1 MNVWSGLR
9 VDASGDHQRRER
21 VAAFVEG
28 HGFEPACSPG
38 ALGALRD
45 GRRAERCAVGEA
57 EHQRTL
63 VLVLCDPMLDEVIAE
78 YRRDRRAAKAGR
90 RLRLDRA
97 LLLIPRALDADQAG
111 CEVDAVP
118 GERLQLATPQA
129 GVEGGGPER
138 AIFGRRVVDE
148 RQGLNRGRDPGAAAT
163 PSPPALTPLQP
174 ECSSPVPAP
183 APGSEGPAAVTTSA
197 EPDYPNATCGG
208 RVVRLG
214 CPPSGRANPPCFGGW
229 GGHGYSPKYS
239 PSMNSSAST
248 SANSPLALVPPV
260 SCAADPFLDRDPVSR
275 LGICGVKSGRSCVVL
290 LSGRRAT
297 AASCSL
303 RCWVVSLSACCADP
317 DPAIRRR
324 VASRAQLDAG
334 ASWTFGAPQAAC
346 AAHVQPWSS
355 RSCSR
360 RSSEAGVAPRSSRS
374 R

>member
-118 GERLQLATPQA
+118 RSSKSPVFRGL
-129 GVEGGGPER
+129 GR
-138 AIFGRRVVDE
+138 ARVFTKVFAVDE
-148 RQGLNRGRDPGAAAT
+148 QFGEHFGEQPTRPGAAGFLRRRPLPRPRPRL
-163 PSPPALTPLQP
+163 PSGDMRSQVGQELRSLAFGAARNCRQLQSAVLGCFVERLLRGSGTCYPPA
-174 ECSSPVPAP
+174 
-183 APGSEGPAAVTTSA
+183 
-197 EPDYPNATCGG
+197 GG
-208 RVVRLG
+208 VAR
-214 CPPSGRANPPCFGGW
+214 PIGRW
-229 GGHGYSPKYS
+229 S
-239 PSMNSSAST
+239 
-248 SANSPLALVPPV
+248 
-260 SCAADPFLDRDPVSR
+260 FLDIRGAASR
-275 LGICGVKSGRSCVVL
+275 LCGP
-290 LSGRRAT
+290 
-297 AASCSL
+297 CSA
-303 RCWVVSLSACCADP
+303 V
-317 DPAIRRR
+317 
-324 VASRAQLDAG
+324 
-334 ASWTFGAPQAAC
+334 
-346 AAHVQPWSS
+346 
-355 RSCSR
+355 
-360 RSSEAGVAPRSSRS
+360 E
-374 R
+374 

>member
-183 APGSEGPAAVTTSA
+183 APGSEGPARRCHQLSRAGLPERNMWRAGSPARLSTIRSSKSPVFRGLGRARVFTKVFAVDEQFGEHFGEQPTRPGAAGFLRRRPLPRPRPRLPSGDMRSQVGQELRSLAFGAARNCRQLQSA
-197 EPDYPNATCGG
+197 
-208 RVVRLG
+208 VLG
-214 CPPSGRANPPCFGGW
+214 CFVERLLRGSGPCYPPAGGVARPIGRW
-229 GGHGYSPKYS
+229 S
-239 PSMNSSAST
+239 
-248 SANSPLALVPPV
+248 
-260 SCAADPFLDRDPVSR
+260 FLDIRGAASR
-275 LGICGVKSGRSCVVL
+275 LCGP
-290 LSGRRAT
+290 
-297 AASCSL
+297 CSA
-303 RCWVVSLSACCADP
+303 V
-317 DPAIRRR
+317 
-324 VASRAQLDAG
+324 
-334 ASWTFGAPQAAC
+334 
-346 AAHVQPWSS
+346 
-355 RSCSR
+355 
-360 RSSEAGVAPRSSRS
+360 E
-374 R
+374 

>member
-118 GERLQLATPQA
+118 RSSKSPVFRGLGRARVFTKVIMAGLRHPRGMKSGLQLSRGARRWLRIR
-129 GVEGGGPER
+129 GPC
-138 AIFGRRVVDE
+138 ADADF
-148 RQGLNRGRDPGAAAT
+148 
-163 PSPPALTPLQP
+163 S
-174 ECSSPVPAP
+174 
-183 APGSEGPAAVTTSA
+183 
-197 EPDYPNATCGG
+197 
-208 RVVRLG
+208 
-214 CPPSGRANPPCFGGW
+214 
-229 GGHGYSPKYS
+229 
-239 PSMNSSAST
+239 
-248 SANSPLALVPPV
+248 LVP
-260 SCAADPFLDRDPVSR
+260 
-275 LGICGVKSGRSCVVL
+275 
-290 LSGRRAT
+290 
-297 AASCSL
+297 
-303 RCWVVSLSACCADP
+303 VSLYQSLAWEP
-317 DPAIRRR
+317 WPEPRT
-324 VASRAQLDAG
+324 VALSTRYSIAL
-334 ASWTFGAPQAAC
+334 
-346 AAHVQPWSS
+346 
-355 RSCSR
+355 
-360 RSSEAGVAPRSSRS
+360 
-374 R
+374 